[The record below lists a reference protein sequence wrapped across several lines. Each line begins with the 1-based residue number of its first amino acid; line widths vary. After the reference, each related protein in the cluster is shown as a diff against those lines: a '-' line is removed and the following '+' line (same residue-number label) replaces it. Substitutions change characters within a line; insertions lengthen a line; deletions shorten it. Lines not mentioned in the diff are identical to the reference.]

1 MPTDFEGIFAKIA
14 DAMNRRDYDAFEHLF
29 TDDYVEEYPQSGE
42 VVHGASNARAIR
54 ENYPGGGVTEQAV
67 EAATTRI
74 GATDACWVRPPAF
87 TLIHAEGTG
96 NIGTATFRNRYPDG
110 SIWWIIN
117 LVEMRGDRIARATM
131 FFAPVFEAPEWRKPY
146 VEPRKAAG
154 GA

>member
-14 DAMNRRDYDAFEHLF
+14 DTMNRRDYDALEQLF

-42 VVHGASNARAIR
+42 VVHGARSARAIR

-74 GATDACWVRPPAF
+74 GATDARWVRPPAF

-131 FFAPVFEAPEWRKPY
+131 FFAPVFQAPEWRKPY